1 METREAQIRKDA
13 IRYVGANY
21 DKEQLDLLLS
31 GETQPHPVHEE
42 PLIRAYIAGAH
53 RRDEEI
59 EDLEFRLRDKKA
71 DIQFLESCIAELK
84 NPWIKPSEQMPVD
97 GDDIVYL
104 LYEGKAGRM
113 KYHSTY
119 EKWLLESVTHWMK
132 VTLKE

>member
-1 METREAQIRKDA
+1 METREAQIRQDA

-53 RRDEEI
+53 R
-59 EDLEFRLRDKKA
+59 
-71 DIQFLESCIAELK
+71 S
-84 NPWIKPSEQMPVD
+84 PWIKPSEQMPVD

-119 EKWLLESVTHWMK
+119 EQWLRESVTHWMK
-132 VTLKE
+132 VVF